1 MRSNLSRTALAVAGK
16 ELRSA
21 LRDRQTIVYMIV
33 LPLALYPV
41 IFWVMLQGFT
51 YLRGR
56 DEATVLRVDVVGAP
70 RTLPLARVLS
80 ALEEPPE
87 PLRLPGRLDVRSRP
101 AASDAEALLRSAA
114 ADGPVQ
120 AVLDFSGE
128 DPVLWWDA
136 TRSASE
142 LARARVGERL
152 ERAAGAVRR
161 DALSEAEIDPA
172 TLAPFRL
179 DERDVAGDEERG
191 GFQLSF
197 LLPMMFA
204 FMAVLG
210 AFYPAVDTT
219 AGEKERGTAET
230 TLLLPVPRLGV
241 SLGKVL
247 AIAAAASIAT
257 ALNLVGMALAAES
270 LFASLHGA
278 GGLRIDI
285 PWIAF
290 LEMAPIC
297 FVFVLSV
304 SAVLFT
310 VASFAKTFK
319 QGQSMLGAVQLVVIV
334 PALAGALPGLELTTE
349 LAFVP
354 VLQTVLAMKTI
365 LQSTGLAS
373 GEHALE
379 LGLVYVSQLVYA
391 AVAIFVSARLASR
404 ESLTFGEAG
413 LGRALRLL
421 RSEGTPR

>member
-1 MRSNLSRTALAVAGK
+1 MRSNVSRTALAVAGK

-70 RTLPLARVLS
+70 RTLPLARVVD
-80 ALEEPPE
+80 ALEEPSE
-87 PLRLPGRLDVRSRP
+87 TLRNPGGLEVRTLPAP
-101 AASDAEALLRSAA
+101 ADAEALLRSEAS
-114 ADGPVQ
+114 DGAQ
-120 AVLDFSGE
+120 AVLDFSG
-128 DPVLWWDA
+128 DAPLLFWDA

-142 LARARVGERL
+142 LARARVAERL
-152 ERAAGAVRR
+152 ERASGAVRR
-161 DALSEAEIDPA
+161 DALSEVEVDPA

-257 ALNLVGMALAAES
+257 ALNLIGMALAAES

-290 LEMAPIC
+290 VEMAPIC

-334 PALAGALPGLELTTE
+334 PALAGALPGLELTPE

-379 LGLVYVSQLVYA
+379 LGLVYASQLVYA
-391 AVAIFVSARLASR
+391 ALALLVSTRLASR
-404 ESLTFGEAG
+404 ESLTFGDAG

-421 RSEGTPR
+421 RSAGTPR